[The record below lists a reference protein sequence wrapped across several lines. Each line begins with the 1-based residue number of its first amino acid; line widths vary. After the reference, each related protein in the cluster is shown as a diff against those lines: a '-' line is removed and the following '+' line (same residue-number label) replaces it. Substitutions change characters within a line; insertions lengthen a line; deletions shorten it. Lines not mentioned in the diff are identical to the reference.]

1 MPSLSEKSFKLMKKH
16 AFCGSALGRL
26 RLEFRLQ
33 ISQGP
38 KGRQGRE
45 PPEEGTPQGGRL
57 WRALGERTRG
67 RRKPQKIKCFK
78 NNSETKS
85 LPDKKQWFSEKNI
98 TVGRFKF
105 QKIVF
110 SVFQS
115 KFPAKPKTKLSLFF
129 GLKIKENEPAL
140 ETTIAPC
147 CCGSGAW
154 VMIVFSHRCA
164 KSIGSPLRGASVAQH
179 CLGWFRTCPSARLA
193 QSAERKALNLV
204 VVGSS
209 PTVGVLF
216 CIGSVHSSWRP
227 QRLQMD
233 KLG

>member
-1 MPSLSEKSFKLMKKH
+1 MSCRERSLSDPSLAGWHVAGWHATVAGWHVPSRRAALNPECGMPSLSEKSFKLMKKH

-26 RLEFRLQ
+26 RLD
-33 ISQGP
+33 
-38 KGRQGRE
+38 
-45 PPEEGTPQGGRL
+45 
-57 WRALGERTRG
+57 
-67 RRKPQKIKCFK
+67 RKRKICPTK
-78 NNSETKS
+78 NNGF
-85 LPDKKQWFSEKNI
+85 PKNI

-105 QKIVF
+105 QKIIF
-110 SVFQS
+110 LVFQS
-115 KFPAKPKTKLSLFF
+115 KFPAKPKTKLFLFF
-129 GLKIKENEPAL
+129 GLKIKENESAL

-179 CLGWFRTCPSARLA
+179 CLGWFRTCSSARLA

-209 PTVGVLF
+209 PTVGVLPF
-216 CIGSVHSSWRP
+216 PLGWRSF
-227 QRLQMD
+227 
-233 KLG
+233 